1 MGLTQSS
8 YSCAKGTRGGFEPQS
23 CDRKTQPGGRKTQLG
38 LNKLDWVVRII
49 ELRSRKTRLG
59 GPKIWRASRKNSIG
73 TAKTRLGGAENGL
86 ACPEN
91 SIGWPGKVSG
101 ARRKRTSVMRE
112 PGFQKTGF
120 AERPKMRGGGLSLA
134 SDNPPLSIFAAQ
146 RWGFQ
151 ATARCI
157 CGSETHL
164 GLTQMSY
171 SCANGTRG
179 GLETRRC
186 DRKNSF
192 GWSTNSFGTGRNS
205 IGWSGKVSG
214 AR

>member
-1 MGLTQSS
+1 MTNPPLSVFAAQKWGFQTTACCICGSETQLGLTQLS

-112 PGFQKTGF
+112 PGFQRTGF

-134 SDNPPLSIFAAQ
+134 SDKPPPLRFCRAEV
-146 RWGFQ
+146 GFP
-151 ATARCI
+151 
-157 CGSETHL
+157 GHSVLHL
-164 GLTQMSY
+164 
-171 SCANGTRG
+171 R
-179 GLETRRC
+179 
-186 DRKNSF
+186 F
-192 GWSTNSFGTGRNS
+192 
-205 IGWSGKVSG
+205 
-214 AR
+214 